1 MIILTL
7 FLTLMKHRAPSLNS
21 FICAAISIV
30 LFLLIPLSF
39 LLLALGINPLFVEFA
54 YGQEAGDN
62 TIKSNISVANFS
74 PVLLQEQQQEQHQ
87 LEQLDSDAIPMTD
100 IERSERLFS
109 LESNFPSPQSAT
121 TIQPSLLPPEALI
134 PSAPDAIPPDTVLP
148 LVTDINTRST
158 IQSGGATDSSSVL
171 SLTFEGLDETGNAV
185 AGFQCRLDGLPSYYC
200 TPPITIDNE
209 QIMATGIS
217 YIQPSSNIHTFQV
230 SAVDAAGNIDPSPA
244 SFEWNLLNSI
254 EKEPLSSDTTP
265 PDTQIVS
272 AADSNNA
279 AAVLNGSYASIPLSS
294 STSLVTSQHATSGS
308 AANAIAFS
316 FAGTDNSNVVTGYQC
331 AAYSSSSLTEQIVFA
346 PCASPIILN
355 IPVEQSI
362 TSTET
367 RNGIDATYIFQVRA
381 IDAAGNVD
389 TSPATFQ
396 WSNTLATG
404 IEEEPPKM
412 RIDQDTLFQ

>member
-30 LFLLIPLSF
+30 LFLLIPLCF
-39 LLLALGINPLFVEFA
+39 LLLALGINSLFVEFA

-100 IERSERLFS
+100 IERFERLFS

-134 PSAPDAIPPDTVLP
+134 PSTPDAIPPDTVLP
-148 LVTDINTRST
+148 LVTDINTSST
-158 IQSGGATDSSSVL
+158 IQNGGATDSSSVL

-200 TPPITIDNE
+200 TPPVTIDNE
-209 QIMATGIS
+209 LIMPVMTTGIS
-217 YIQPSSNIHTFQV
+217 YIHTFQV

-254 EKEPLSSDTTP
+254 EKDPLSSDTTP
-265 PDTQIVS
+265 PDTHIVS

-294 STSLVTSQHATSGS
+294 STSLVASQHATSRS

-316 FAGTDNSNVVTGYQC
+316 FAGTDNSNVVTGYEC
-331 AAYSSSSLTEQIVFA
+331 AAYSSSSLTEQTVFA
-346 PCASPIILN
+346 PCTSPAIFN
-355 IPVEQSI
+355 MPTEP
-362 TSTET
+362 STT
-367 RNGIDATYIFQVRA
+367 PTVTGNAIDATYIFTVRA
-381 IDAAGNVD
+381 IDPAGNVD
-389 TSPATFQ
+389 PSPAIFQ
-396 WSNTLATG
+396 WTDIMATVAREVPTKTA
-404 IEEEPPKM
+404 IE
-412 RIDQDTLFQ
+412 QDPLSQ